1 MQASYLWLLITA
13 LVASSSFL
21 VWKCRQLQQTL
32 ARSIPRHEAH
42 ATREQLQATIAQ
54 QADELQGLQDAVQHA
69 REALEQGLRQ
79 QEDAHSRA
87 VQAIARQALDQ
98 QHAANDQTLQLE
110 DAITEL
116 QGVSKT
122 IERWHADMNRLLTHN
137 HGMHERNDD
146 FSLIVRQMIIVTLNA
161 SIEAAR
167 AGEMGR
173 GFAVVAEEMRSLASR
188 AESLSKDYRR
198 NLYENDL
205 IATSTFQDMQAGGKM
220 IIGAVIGLDLLNKKT
235 QAALTQSVQT

>member
-1 MQASYLWLLITA
+1 MQELYFWLVIAVLA
-13 LVASSSFL
+13 ASSGFL
-21 VWKCRQLQQTL
+21 WWKCRQLQHTL
-32 ARSIPRHEAH
+32 ARSMPLHEAH
-42 ATREQLQATIAQ
+42 AARAQLQTTIDQ
-54 QADELQGLQDAVQHA
+54 QADELQTLHNEVQQSRH
-69 REALEQGLRQ
+69 ALEQGLRE
-79 QEDAHSRA
+79 QEHSHTRA
-87 VQAIARQALDQ
+87 VQDVEQQALHK
-98 QHAANDQTLQLE
+98 QHAASEQIRQLE
-110 DAITEL
+110 NAIAEL

-122 IERWHADMNRLLTHN
+122 FERWHSDMNRLLTHN

-235 QAALTQSVQT
+235 QAALEQSVPA